1 MGRVKVV
8 GVREK
13 KGMARDRR
21 RGYFRYLEGWVNT
34 APLFF
39 FLPREYTYRSLRLGL
54 GDFIP
59 RGTFSAP

>member
-1 MGRVKVV
+1 MVV

-34 APLFF
+34 VLSSSFYHGSTHIAL
-39 FLPREYTYRSLRLGL
+39 SAWGL

-59 RGTFSAP
+59 RGTFIAP